1 VSSQLIFERA
11 FEFGDDGILE
21 SYWEARWPI
30 RKLLEMYE
38 RNPVFFSVSYLN
50 DPFGLQGNALLS
62 EWLHFYLPEDL
73 EVARNEG
80 RAITT
85 SIAIDTGS
93 GGTGKDP
100 DYSAGTKLERIG
112 DRGFFTE
119 KFNTRQP
126 LELQAQYIEDWIT
139 RVRGADLLWVED
151 ISTQGY
157 VWKDFQHV
165 NKGAGSRHAIQIW
178 QPPKKMDKMTRY
190 LSVAPRFEAA
200 QILLPGML
208 AGGKVVVHPDWQDF
222 ASEWGAVPTGHD
234 DILDT
239 AYVNVFKQFG
249 DTEVVGFIIDVIR
262 GVQEQHKGDRC
273 ESNAHAMFGRP
284 IGECTRCTMNLAMSW
299 ANDRM
304 VNEEQVDS
312 IGAPLVGL
320 FH

>member
-1 VSSQLIFERA
+1 MSSQLIFERA
-11 FEFGDDGILE
+11 FEFGDDGVLA
-21 SYWEARWPI
+21 SYWEDRWPI

-50 DPFGLQGNALLS
+50 DPFGLQGNALLT

-73 EVARNEG
+73 AAARAEG
-80 RAITT
+80 HVITT
-85 SIAIDTGS
+85 SISVDTGS

-100 DYSAGTKLERIG
+100 DYSAATKLERIG
-112 DRGFFTE
+112 DRGFFTH
-119 KFNTRQP
+119 KMNTRQP

-139 RVRGADLLWVED
+139 RVGGADFLWVED

-165 NKGAGSRHAIQIW
+165 NGGAGSKHAIQIW

-190 LSVAPRFEAA
+190 LSVAPRFEAK
-200 QILLPGML
+200 QILLPGIL
-208 AGGKVVVHPDWQDF
+208 SGGKVICHPDWQDF

-239 AYVNVFKQFG
+239 AYVNIFKQFG
-249 DTEVVGFIIDVIR
+249 DSEVVGFIMEAVR
-262 GVQEQHKGDRC
+262 GVLEAHKGDIC
-273 ESNAHAMFGRP
+273 ERSAHVAHGRP
-284 IGECTRCTMNLAMSW
+284 IQECVRCSMDLAISQ

-304 VNEEQVDS
+304 TADEEEQS
-312 IGAPLVGL
+312 IGTPLAGL

>member
-1 VSSQLIFERA
+1 MPSQLIFERA
-11 FEFGDDGILE
+11 FEFNEQGILE
-21 SYWEARWPI
+21 SYWEERWPI
-30 RKLLEMYE
+30 IKLLEMYE

-50 DPFGLQGNALLS
+50 DPYGLQGNALLS

-73 EVARNEG
+73 QAARSEG
-80 RAITT
+80 HVITT

-112 DRGFFTE
+112 NRGFFTE

-139 RVRGADLLWVED
+139 RVHGADFLWVED
-151 ISTQGY
+151 ITALGY

-165 NKGAGSRHAIQIW
+165 NKGAGSRHALQIW
-178 QPPKKMDKMTRY
+178 TPDKKMDKITRY

-200 QILLPGML
+200 QILIPGIL
-208 AGGKVVVHPDWQDF
+208 SGGKVVVHPDWQDF

-239 AYVNVFKQFG
+239 AYLNIYKLFG
-249 DTEVVGFIIDVIR
+249 DSEVVGFFINEVRDA
-262 GVQEQHKGDRC
+262 VQEHKGEKC
-273 ESNAHAMFGRP
+273 ERSAHVAFGRP
-284 IGECTRCTMNLAMSW
+284 IMECTRCGMELIA
-299 ANDRM
+299 AQI
-304 VNEEQVDS
+304 NERDSPEQEEA
-312 IGAPLVGL
+312 IGTSLRGI